1 MQGTKQ
7 DEAQQN
13 EAQAP
18 STQKRAKKPAKE
30 DAFKQLRRAVGKE
43 VREKSTEIAQSLV
56 QSTLDGNSNNARLVV
71 SLVDKRKKKKI
82 EAESKRGE
90 QMAINLA
97 AEPQSPPEEDEFYP
111 DFETGRPKPQA

>member
-1 MQGTKQ
+1 MQAKKQ

-13 EAQAP
+13 EAEAP
-18 STQKRAKKPAKE
+18 STQKRPKKPAKE

-43 VREKSTEIAQSLV
+43 VRERSGEIAKSLV
-56 QSTLDGNSNNARLVV
+56 DSTLEGNSNNARLVV

-97 AEPQSPPEEDEFYP
+97 AEPQSPPEDDEFYP
-111 DFETGRPKPQA
+111 EVEFGRPKPQA

>member
-1 MQGTKQ
+1 MQGKK
-7 DEAQQN
+7 QN

-18 STQKRAKKPAKE
+18 STEKRPKKPAKE

-43 VREKSTEIAQSLV
+43 VREQSGEIAKSLV
-56 QSTLDGNSNNARLVV
+56 QSTLKGNSNNARLVV

-90 QMAINLA
+90 ELAIDLGA
-97 AEPQSPPEEDEFYP
+97 QPQSPPEDDQFYS
-111 DFETGRPKPQA
+111 DADAGRPKPQG